1 MNSPLDPQTFE
12 RYARVGVLMTR
23 VYAEAMD
30 SLDRDLAP
38 YDITAPQYVVLSQIA
53 RGHAESAAQLC
64 KELSYNPGAM
74 TRMLDRLEQKDLV
87 RRVRLPGDRRT
98 VKLELTD
105 RARAVY
111 PAMYAHA
118 GAQLERQYGQF
129 SEAEF
134 DQLHGFLMRILSNF

>member
-1 MNSPLDPQTFE
+1 
-12 RYARVGVLMTR
+12 
-23 VYAEAMD
+23 
-30 SLDRDLAP
+30 
-38 YDITAPQYVVLSQIA
+38 
-53 RGHAESAAQLC
+53 
-64 KELSYNPGAM
+64 M